1 VDVLA
6 SLPAPETQFQLR
18 IANDKTIKVKVGT
31 VSSIPV
37 RVFVTRPANA
47 VATLATTGGRRLYTW
62 HFRVKAGVT
71 IKKLRLPSQVR
82 RPGLY
87 RLTWRA
93 TAGKTT
99 AKKAGLIRFVGP
111 GIEQLRTRP
120 QRVEVVLAVDTSKGA
135 RRISS
140 SADRV
145 VSHAT
150 PERTFALLSAPDRT
164 VDVVV
169 VDVDRFGIQFL
180 RDLRTV
186 FPTVRVIAL
195 SDRGAMKP
203 KIKRAGA
210 FSVLPRSATRA
221 QLSRAIRAASAAL
234 PKR

>member
-1 VDVLA
+1 M
-6 SLPAPETQFQLR
+6 
-18 IANDKTIKVKVGT
+18 
-31 VSSIPV
+31 
-37 RVFVTRPANA
+37 TRPAKA
-47 VATLATTGGRRLYTW
+47 VATLATTSGRRLYTW
-62 HFRVKAGVT
+62 RFDVKAGVT

-93 TAGKTT
+93 TSGSAT

-111 GIEQLRTRP
+111 GIEQFRTRP
-120 QRVEVVLAVDTSKGA
+120 HRVEVVLAVDTSKGA

-150 PERTFALLSAPDRT
+150 PERTFALLSAQNRT

-169 VDVDRFGIQFL
+169 VDVDRFGIRFL

-186 FPTVRVIAL
+186 FPTVRVVAL
-195 SDRGAMKP
+195 SDR
-203 KIKRAGA
+203 RAAAGQDQDGR
-210 FSVLPRSATRA
+210 SRLDLPRAATRT
-221 QLSRAIRAASAAL
+221 QLNRAIRSASAAL

>member
-1 VDVLA
+1 M
-6 SLPAPETQFQLR
+6 
-18 IANDKTIKVKVGT
+18 
-31 VSSIPV
+31 
-37 RVFVTRPANA
+37 TRPASV
-47 VATLATTGGRRLYTW
+47 VATLATTSGRRLYTW
-62 HFRVKAGVT
+62 RFNVKAGVT

-93 TAGKTT
+93 QSGKAT

-111 GIEQLRTRP
+111 GIEQFRTRP
-120 QRVEVVLAVDTSKGA
+120 HRVEVVLAVDTSKGA

-150 PERTFALLSAPDRT
+150 PERTFALLSAQNRT
-164 VDVVV
+164 VNVVV

-186 FPTVRVIAL
+186 FPTVRVIVL
-195 SDRGAMKP
+195 SDRRPMRA

-210 FSVLPRSATRA
+210 FSILPRSATQA
-221 QLSRAIRAASAAL
+221 QLSRAIRTASAAL